1 MAGRPLRH
9 PEIEQV
15 TVADIL
21 HALSDPVRLG
31 IVCALMRAESGQ
43 SCVETMGR
51 VGKSLPKS
59 TCSQHY
65 QVLREAGLI
74 HCERKGVELSSR
86 LRLAELETRFPGLLR
101 TILTAYEREKREAY
115 S

>member
-9 PEIEQV
+9 PEIGQV
-15 TVADIL
+15 SVADIL

-31 IVCALMRAESGQ
+31 IVCELMGAESGQ
-43 SCVETMGR
+43 SCVETISR
-51 VGKSLPKS
+51 VGKVLAKS

-65 QVLREAGLI
+65 QILREAGLI
-74 HCERKGVELSSR
+74 QCERKGVELSSR
-86 LRLAELETRFPGLLR
+86 LRLAEVEGRFPGLLKS
-101 TILTAYEREKREAY
+101 ILGAYEREKGDSR

>member
-9 PEIEQV
+9 PAIEQV

-21 HALSDPVRLG
+21 HALSDPARLG
-31 IVCALMRAESGQ
+31 IVSELMRAESGL
-43 SCVETMGR
+43 SCVETMVR
-51 VGKSLPKS
+51 VGKTLPKS

-65 QVLREAGLI
+65 QILRDAGLI
-74 HCERKGVELSSR
+74 RCERKGVELSSR
-86 LRLAELETRFPGLLR
+86 LRLHEVEGRFPGLLKSV
-101 TILTAYEREKREAY
+101 LEAYEREKREAC

>member
-9 PEIEQV
+9 PEIDQV
-15 TVADIL
+15 TVAEIL
-21 HALSDPVRLG
+21 HALSDPIRLG
-31 IVCALMRAESGQ
+31 IVCELMGVESGLN
-43 SCVETMGR
+43 CVETLGR
-51 VGKSLPKS
+51 VGKALPKS

-74 HCERKGVELSSR
+74 QCERKGVELSSR
-86 LRLAELETRFPGLLR
+86 LRLAEVEVRFPGLLR
-101 TILTAYEREKREAY
+101 SILDAYAKEKGEAG